1 MGIDSGNSL
10 TALYHERWLMTG
22 RKPGTIFVPM
32 VSNQFFP
39 RVPFAFHRH
48 HCRRRGT
55 GGAVPAQGGHG
66 AKARGRGQ
74 GHDLG
79 KHENGNAELRPEV
92 KALTLLSWKGT
103 ATSLTGLR
111 HHGWPG

>member
-1 MGIDSGNSL
+1 MAYPQHENEDAEARATRRSQSPPCSRWRCFATDGGGMTLRPSCPHKAG
-10 TALYHERWLMTG
+10 TA
-22 RKPGTIFVPM
+22 
-32 VSNQFFP
+32 P
-39 RVPFAFHRH
+39 RL
-48 HCRRRGT
+48 
-55 GGAVPAQGGHG
+55 GADG
-66 AKARGRGQ
+66 KAA
-74 GHDLG
+74 DLG

>member
-1 MGIDSGNSL
+1 MNAVRLLAESQEKLSHRRFRN
-10 TALYHERWLMTG
+10 
-22 RKPGTIFVPM
+22 IF
-32 VSNQFFP
+32 SFFS
-39 RVPFAFHRH
+39 FLFHRH

-66 AKARGRGQ
+66 AKARGRGE

-79 KHENGNAELRPEV
+79 KHENGNAELRPEA
-92 KALTLLSWKGT
+92 KALTLLSWQGT

-111 HHGWPG
+111 HQPHGWPG

>member
-1 MGIDSGNSL
+1 MGLDSGNSL
-10 TALYHERWLMTG
+10 TALYHERWPMTG
-22 RKPGTIFVPM
+22 RKPGTIFVPTILEIFSPH
-32 VSNQFFP
+32 VLLPPIAITVGTAEPAAPCPHKAGTAP
-39 RVPFAFHRH
+39 RL
-48 HCRRRGT
+48 
-55 GGAVPAQGGHG
+55 GADG
-66 AKARGRGQ
+66 KAA
-74 GHDLG
+74 DLG